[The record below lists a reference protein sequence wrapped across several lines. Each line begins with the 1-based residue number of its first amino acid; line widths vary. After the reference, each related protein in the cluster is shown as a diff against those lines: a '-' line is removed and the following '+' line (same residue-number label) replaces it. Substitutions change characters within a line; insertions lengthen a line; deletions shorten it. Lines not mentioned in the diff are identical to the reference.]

1 VDVGRAVINFLN
13 GMHIHARAV
22 LCAKQRKSPDKRLAA
37 ADIFR
42 ENDAQLW
49 IRDSEIFITASH

>member
-1 VDVGRAVINFLN
+1 
-13 GMHIHARAV
+13 MHIHARAV